1 MPSTLGDIS
10 KCLES
15 TSNRA
20 KIFRIAQ
27 YGCLLV
33 SGSPS
38 LDHDTQKFLLKVSSS
53 FSDTRKALR
62 LLDDFASL
70 NYTLNFGLGHSEP
83 DPLLRVVGFLTN
95 IFDTLYYPCEHIA
108 WLMDHGW
115 MGFSGKDARI
125 WSERNNYCWALS
137 LELNVISALRSL
149 WILRGEEKRV
159 KAKFSDDFGEV
170 LELKRKQRIQVLSLC
185 QASLDLCNAL
195 NWMPPEK
202 SFLSGQLATWQVGL
216 FGTLST
222 ILMIYKKL

>member
-70 NYTLNFGLGHSEP
+70 NYTLNFGLGHS
-83 DPLLRVVGFLTN
+83 V
-95 IFDTLYYPCEHIA
+95 
-108 WLMDHGW
+108 
-115 MGFSGKDARI
+115 S
-125 WSERNNYCWALS
+125 
-137 LELNVISALRSL
+137 
-149 WILRGEEKRV
+149 
-159 KAKFSDDFGEV
+159 
-170 LELKRKQRIQVLSLC
+170 
-185 QASLDLCNAL
+185 
-195 NWMPPEK
+195 
-202 SFLSGQLATWQVGL
+202 SFLLKSLVFTV
-216 FGTLST
+216 
-222 ILMIYKKL
+222 LMILFVFPSQYNLEVARNIISTYLEYQWFQKQKSRLMARASDIVYSLLNLCRKELCFYIFFNKTAFIQELFLEHVKT